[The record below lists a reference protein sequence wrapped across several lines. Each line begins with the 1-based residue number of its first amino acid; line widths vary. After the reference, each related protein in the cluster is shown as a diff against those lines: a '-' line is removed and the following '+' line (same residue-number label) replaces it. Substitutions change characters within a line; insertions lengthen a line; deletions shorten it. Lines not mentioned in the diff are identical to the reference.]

1 MGEVNTRCPVRRPL
15 GAVPRATV
23 RSNEQLPLEDEM
35 KIADSTVLLTGAN
48 GGLGQAIARTFAAGG
63 ANLVLS
69 GRRED
74 ALTALLDEV
83 PGRAVVADLAVAA
96 DVERLAAEAGDV
108 DILIANA
115 AMPASGELLEY
126 TPEQIDRALAVNLR
140 SQVQLCR
147 LLAPAMVAAGRGH
160 IVLVG
165 SLSGKAASPSA
176 SLYNATKFGLRGF
189 ALGLRQDLHGTGV
202 GVSVVQPSFVR
213 DAGMFADTGAT
224 PPGNA
229 RTVSP
234 ERVAAAVV
242 RAVEK
247 DRAEINVAPVELRLG
262 GAIAGLFP
270 ELSARVQRR
279 LVTDGSLDQI
289 VAGQRDRR

>member
-1 MGEVNTRCPVRRPL
+1 
-15 GAVPRATV
+15 
-23 RSNEQLPLEDEM
+23 M
-35 KIADSTVLLTGAN
+35 KIADSTVLLTGAY

-74 ALTALLDEV
+74 ALTAMLDEV
-83 PGRAVVADLAVAA
+83 PARAVVADLALAA
-96 DVERLAAEAGDV
+96 DVERLAKEAGDV

-115 AMPASGELLEY
+115 AMPASGELLDY
-126 TPEQIDRALAVNLR
+126 TPEQIDRALTVNLR
-140 SQVQLCR
+140 SQIMLCR

-165 SLSGKAASPSA
+165 SLSGKAASPAA

-189 ALGLRQDLHGTGV
+189 ALGVRQDLHGTGV
-202 GVSVVQPSFVR
+202 GVSVVQPGFVR
-213 DAGMFADTGAT
+213 DAGMFAETGAT

-229 RTVSP
+229 RTVTP
-234 ERVAAAVV
+234 EQVAAGVV

-247 DRAEINVAPVELRLG
+247 DRAEVNVAPVELRLG
-262 GAIAGLFP
+262 GALAGLFP
-270 ELSARVQRR
+270 GLSAGVQRR
-279 LVTDGSLDQI
+279 VAGDGALDQI
-289 VAGQRDRR
+289 VASQRDRR